1 MRASAQTIELSLQLV
16 QSYDRVSDLEDT
28 LHVTSS
34 NLRSSTLKIS
44 ELEIERAQHL
54 SALNT
59 GLLVEKSTI
68 TTELTRLMERVT
80 EETAQRGMAEN
91 AKQEIEKDLD
101 DLSANLFNQANT
113 MVAEARY
120 ARAMSERKAD
130 GAESALRSAEEVV
143 SVLQT
148 QMQSLTQDKEHSE
161 REAEDLRQLMG
172 KGKWVPSDSL
182 PPTLDLAPRFSTTF
196 IAYQEFLLFNSHVRS
211 IRSSREPPASI
222 LTLTQLPFLMRLQ
235 VEDS

>member
-1 MRASAQTIELSLQLV
+1 M

-44 ELEIERAQHL
+44 ELEIDRAQHL

-59 GLLVEKSTI
+59 GLLVERTTI

-91 AKQEIEKDLD
+91 AKEEIEKDLD

-130 GAESALRSAEEVV
+130 GAESALHSAEEVV

-148 QMQSLTQDKEHSE
+148 QMQKLTQDKERSE
-161 REAEDLRQLMG
+161 KEAEDLRQLMG
-172 KGKWVPSDSL
+172 KGKWVPLDSA
-182 PPTLDLAPRFSTTF
+182 PSPMDLTPRLSTTYLP
-196 IAYQEFLLFNSHVRS
+196 YQEFLLFNSHVRS
-211 IRSSREPPASI
+211 IRLPRDPPPSI
-222 LTLTQLPFLMRLQ
+222 VALVQLPFLMRLQ

>member
-1 MRASAQTIELSLQLV
+1 MR
-16 QSYDRVSDLEDT
+16 
-28 LHVTSS
+28 SS
-34 NLRSSTLKIS
+34 NLKIS

-101 DLSANLFNQANT
+101 DLSANLFHQANT

-130 GAESALRSAEEVV
+130 GAEQALHSAEEVV

-148 QMQSLTQDKEHSE
+148 QMQTLMQEKELSE
-161 REAEDLRQLMG
+161 REAGSLRQLMG
-172 KGKWVPSDSL
+172 KGKWVPNDGV
-182 PPTLDLAPRFSTTF
+182 TDIAPRLSTTHLP
-196 IAYQEFLLFNSHVRS
+196 YQEFLLFNSHLRS
-211 IRSSREPPASI
+211 IRSSKDPPPSI
-222 LTLTQLPFLMRLQ
+222 FTLIQIPFLARLQ